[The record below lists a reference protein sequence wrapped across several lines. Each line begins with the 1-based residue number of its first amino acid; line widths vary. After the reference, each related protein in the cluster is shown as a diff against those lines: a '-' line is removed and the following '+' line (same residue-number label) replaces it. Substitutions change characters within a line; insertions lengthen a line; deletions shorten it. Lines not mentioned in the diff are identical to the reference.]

1 MYIANFGMYIANF
14 EIQVANFAIK
24 NSVGGKYNF

>member
-1 MYIANFGMYIANF
+1 MYISNFGMYISNF
-14 EIQVANFAIK
+14 ETYIANFAIK